1 MNKDAK
7 GKIVV
12 VTRGVCHFNVKVAN
26 AEAAGAAGVIVIN
39 SDDKMFRMGGGN
51 EEAPQEIPSYL
62 ITKTDGDLLRALFK
76 DSAGLGAKFAE
87 NDVKERY
94 LWKESHLYISDASGL
109 HFSTSLQNIAYTAQS
124 YDDQMMLQPEV
135 SCTTAPQN
143 HKITHTHAQIHK
155 YTHKHT
161 YAHTHKH
168 AHARKHTHAHTRAH
182 VARKFICAHK
192 RTHKIPAHPCMF
204 YITHAHAYW
213 QYGRWHAYTHLCTR
227 ACLHVLAIDIC

>member
-143 HKITHTHAQIHK
+143 HKITHARTNTQ

-161 YAHTHKH
+161 YAHTHIRTHAH
-168 AHARKHTHAHTRAH
+168 AHARAHGAH
-182 VARKFICAHK
+182 KFICAYK
-192 RTHKIPAHPCMF
+192 RTHKIPAHRCMF
-204 YITHAHAYW
+204 RITHAHM
-213 QYGRWHAYTHLCTR
+213 GV
-227 ACLHVLAIDIC
+227 CLHVLAINIYWLR